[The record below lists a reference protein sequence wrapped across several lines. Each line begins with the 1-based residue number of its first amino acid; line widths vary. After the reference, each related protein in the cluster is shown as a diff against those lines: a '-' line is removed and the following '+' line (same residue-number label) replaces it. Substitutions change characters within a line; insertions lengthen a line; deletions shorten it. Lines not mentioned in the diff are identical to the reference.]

1 MAIGESSMA
10 AKKKE
15 IAAAS
20 ASDRKNF
27 PVGMRIVAVD
37 DCKISLRLLSK
48 LLTKCQYQ
56 GYVSSSFLFSFS
68 FSFSFSIF
76 NYKFLIQI
84 GRSL

>member
-10 AKKKE
+10 AQRNK

-20 ASDRKNF
+20 ALDRKNF

-48 LLTKCQYQ
+48 LLSKCEYQ
-56 GYVSSSFLFSFS
+56 GLILFSVFLFNFQVEVFS
-68 FSFSFSIF
+68 KEVSD
-76 NYKFLIQI
+76 
-84 GRSL
+84 